1 MKQLKKEGVA
11 YLCLLLM
18 TAIIGFSFIF
28 VKIALRHALP
38 VDLLAHRF
46 TAAALGMFLFY
57 FLRRKKWPV
66 FNWKSLASLLPLS
79 LFYPILLFS
88 LQTIGLQFT
97 TASEAGIISA
107 TAPIFT
113 LILAFLFLKEKNT
126 VWQLLSVL
134 LSVGGVVYIMYMNG
148 VGTIS
153 SETLKGDLFIL
164 LSVLS
169 MSIYFVLARKATR
182 HFNAMDIT
190 FFMTFVAC
198 VVFNVIAV
206 ARHAG
211 SGTLP
216 QFFVPFQHGEF
227 LWSILYLGVL
237 PSFLTSFLTNTALT
251 VIPASRVS
259 IFNNLSPVITV
270 FAGILILGETLHGYH
285 IIGGAM
291 VLIGILGVNA
301 LKKK

>member
-1 MKQLKKEGVA
+1 MRFQNEMHVVQKYEKKQLKSNKKSPIVN
-11 YLCLLLM
+11 YHHFC
-18 TAIIGFSFIF
+18 T
-28 VKIALRHALP
+28 
-38 VDLLAHRF
+38 F
-46 TAAALGMFLFY
+46 TLGMPAMHGSWHNCY
-57 FLRRKKWPV
+57 KW
-66 FNWKSLASLLPLS
+66 NNSII

-216 QFFVPFQHGEF
+216 QFFVPFQHSEF

-237 PSFLTSFLTNTALT
+237 SSFLTSFLTNTALT

-285 IIGGAM
+285 IIGGMM
-291 VLIGILGVNA
+291 VLIGILGVNV